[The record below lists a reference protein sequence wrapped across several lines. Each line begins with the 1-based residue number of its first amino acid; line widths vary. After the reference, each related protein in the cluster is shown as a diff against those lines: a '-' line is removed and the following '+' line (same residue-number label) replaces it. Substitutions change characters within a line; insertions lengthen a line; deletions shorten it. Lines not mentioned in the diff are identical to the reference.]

1 MLGEPLREDGKHNT
15 GMMPYA
21 WYVWTNGYGGQPII
35 NWLDNND
42 DILTKKDLTE
52 NLITDIFNL

>member
-1 MLGEPLREDGKHNT
+1 MLGETLREDGKHNT

-21 WYVWTNGYGGQPII
+21 WYVWTNGYNGQPTLD
-35 NWLDNND
+35 WLDNND

-52 NLITDIFNL
+52 NMYTDIFNL